1 MLSKYRTA
9 LERLSSQID
18 ELTLK
23 YHRPRHRFWLDALYC
38 FLVHGS
44 SPRDYINFGF
54 YKLNNLERKQFVTM
68 RRSFKIERLLNPPH
82 NAEVFNNKRLFN
94 EVFSD
99 FVNRKW
105 IYGPE
110 VKESEIIAFIRQ
122 MGKVVVKPTGLSSGE
137 GIHILDSAQVDESH
151 DCCTEAVERGYLI
164 EEYITQHP
172 EIARLNASTVNTV
185 RVYTLIDKTGVCEI
199 IFAMLRVG
207 TADACV
213 DNFHSGGVG
222 YVIDIDL
229 GVVKQPGLDIMGN
242 EYLCHPGTNVL
253 MPGFKVPRWNELK
266 SFVFEAANVIPESR
280 YIGWDVAL
288 TEEGFEMVE
297 GNYMADPGL
306 LQSVDKIGKYALFQN
321 AF

>member
-1 MLSKYRTA
+1 VLSKYGTA

-185 RVYTLIDKTGVCEI
+185 RVYTLIDKTSSHMAEMLIQGSSMGMIDNTKTLNTHKNLSPQVAKLTQRLNQIEENNVQ
-199 IFAMLRVG
+199 AMKR
-207 TADACV
+207 
-213 DNFHSGGVG
+213 
-222 YVIDIDL
+222 
-229 GVVKQPGLDIMGN
+229 
-242 EYLCHPGTNVL
+242 YL
-253 MPGFKVPRWNELK
+253 
-266 SFVFEAANVIPESR
+266 S
-280 YIGWDVAL
+280 
-288 TEEGFEMVE
+288 
-297 GNYMADPGL
+297 
-306 LQSVDKIGKYALFQN
+306 
-321 AF
+321 